1 MFFIH
6 FISFHFSTSFCDS
19 RHAALKTFHWF
30 QAVSTFA
37 VEMGLCKCSKRKVTN
52 QFCFEHR
59 VNVCEYCIVNTH
71 PKCIV
76 QSYLHWL
83 QDSDCDPRCQLCK
96 ADLSDHP
103 CVRLTCYHVFHWS
116 CLNERALQL
125 PATTAPAGYRCPS
138 CEAPL
143 FPPANLV
150 SPVADVLRENL
161 QQVNWARA
169 GLGLPLLDAPP
180 AFLDAPPAPPG
191 SEPVPPLSKP
201 HSWEREEPTVVRKD
215 SSVVQ
220 VETGSAFHREL
231 SGAVTGEGR
240 RLLEDTRSLL
250 DSDSSENKYRR
261 RSALEWFQRWW
272 RLMSGP
278 PSRPRAGAIYR
289 RYIMVLVL
297 VVVALVT
304 IISAMRWLSAGDD
317 KDDDPMFDPHFNPNV
332 HVRD

>member
-1 MFFIH
+1 
-6 FISFHFSTSFCDS
+6 
-19 RHAALKTFHWF
+19 
-30 QAVSTFA
+30 
-37 VEMGLCKCSKRKVTN
+37 MGLCKCSKRKVTN

-59 VNVCEYCIVNTH
+59 VNVCEFCMVNSH

-96 ADLSDHP
+96 ADLKDHP

-116 CLNERALQL
+116 CLNELALEL
-125 PATTAPAGYRCPS
+125 PANTAPAGYRCPA
-138 CEAPL
+138 CEEPL

-150 SPVADVLRENL
+150 SPVADVLRAAL
-161 QQVNWARA
+161 HQVNWARA
-169 GLGLPLLDAPP
+169 GLGLPLLDTPPSFGGEAPTVAGAVPLQDQAAEPRPWDREPP
-180 AFLDAPPAPPG
+180 A
-191 SEPVPPLSKP
+191 
-201 HSWEREEPTVVRKD
+201 RKD

-220 VETGSAFHREL
+220 VESSSAFHREL
-231 SGAVTGEGR
+231 SSAAEGR
-240 RLLEDTRSLL
+240 RLLGETHSLL
-250 DSDSSENKYRR
+250 DSDSTENKYRR

-289 RYIMVLVL
+289 RYLMVLVL

-304 IISAMRWLSAGDD
+304 IVSAMRWMAAGASS
-317 KDDDPMFDPHFNPNV
+317 DDDPMFDPHFNPNV
-332 HVRD
+332 HVQE